1 MGCIERE
8 IMIKNLRTTPCL
20 MSIVNEDE
28 MDGRRQRNS
37 LLRLNRLAPEEEEDK
52 DMSINANSQSL
63 VTLAKSSVR

>member
-1 MGCIERE
+1 
-8 IMIKNLRTTPCL
+8 

>member
-1 MGCIERE
+1 
-8 IMIKNLRTTPCL
+8 MIKNLRTTPCL
-20 MSIVNEDE
+20 MSIVSENE